1 MSDLPKGW
9 ASAALQELAGPA
21 GLMDDGD
28 WIESK
33 DQDPNGDVR
42 LIQLAD
48 IGDGHFANK
57 SSRFLTNAKAIELRC
72 TFLQPSDLLIARM
85 PDPLGRSC
93 IFPYIG
99 LPAVTAVD
107 VCIWRPTSGTVD
119 ARWLMHFVNSPEV
132 RESIQSQASGTTR
145 RRISGGNLKRLPIPV
160 PPAEEQRRLVARL
173 DSLRARSSRARQ
185 ELDHIPKLIERYK
198 QAILAK
204 GFSGSDDAEEVAL
217 GDLIADGP
225 QNGLYLPK
233 SQYGDGTPILRI
245 ENYGFDGAEPMTAWS
260 RVKIKSD
267 IAAKYALA
275 PGDIVIN
282 RVNSPSHLGKSL
294 LVLDAHVPAVFESN
308 MMRMRLSDSVLPE
321 YVQLFLGSEMGRKQ
335 LIADAKWAVNQ
346 ASINQGDVCRI
357 IVPLPSIAT
366 QSRVIA
372 EIRVAMAWLDKIAT
386 EHARA
391 EHLLPK
397 LDQAVLAKAFRGE
410 LVPQDP
416 NDEPASVLLERIK
429 AARAGKAPEKRRRPK
444 S

>member
-260 RVKIKSD
+260 RVKIESD

>member
-1 MSDLPKGW
+1 
-9 ASAALQELAGPA
+9 
-21 GLMDDGD
+21 
-28 WIESK
+28 
-33 DQDPNGDVR
+33 
-42 LIQLAD
+42 
-48 IGDGHFANK
+48 
-57 SSRFLTNAKAIELRC
+57 
-72 TFLQPSDLLIARM
+72 
-85 PDPLGRSC
+85 
-93 IFPYIG
+93 
-99 LPAVTAVD
+99 
-107 VCIWRPTSGTVD
+107 
-119 ARWLMHFVNSPEV
+119 MHFVNSPEV

-260 RVKIKSD
+260 RVKIESD

>member
-93 IFPYIG
+93 IFPDIG

-260 RVKIKSD
+260 RVKIESD